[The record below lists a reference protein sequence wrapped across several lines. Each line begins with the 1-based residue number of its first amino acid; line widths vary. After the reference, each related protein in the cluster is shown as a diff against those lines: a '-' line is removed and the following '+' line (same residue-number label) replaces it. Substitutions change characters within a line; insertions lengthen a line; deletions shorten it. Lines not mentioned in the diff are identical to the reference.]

1 MAFFTNIYPQV
12 ATKVFQAVG
21 LHSPK
26 VASTLSVAWRLANLQ
41 PPGPWD

>member
-1 MAFFTNIYPQV
+1 MAFFTNIYSQE
-12 ATKVFQAVG
+12 ATTVFGTVG
-21 LHSPK
+21 FDSPK